1 MSTSPAEYLRKCI
14 RDCPKYKTQYTEFL
28 DLYTQKLWHQ
38 LTSKLIHFAA
48 EHSQR
53 DLFFTPSSAST
64 PTAAAAAAAPPANTL
79 VADLYTNFVTKF
91 SEKINQLSLVT
102 IALAASVQM
111 PALEDRVALF
121 SALCDS
127 KTLQKDPA
135 ATVYALAA
143 KGRAYVAIARREG
156 GNGATSSVTSR
167 AAKAAIRSNLIEARA
182 TMDQAQ
188 ELIETKVVGL
198 QTVVFA
204 EFYRLG
210 LEYWWTRGALGLAT
224 EEDFY
229 NSGLLYLKYAEFG
242 ARPGES
248 EEVVATEETYFA
260 AELALA
266 GIFGASVFNLG
277 ELVNI
282 HKY

>member
-1 MSTSPAEYLRKCI
+1 MSIAPAEYLRNCI
-14 RDCPKYKTQYTEFL
+14 RDYPKLKTKYTEFL

-38 LTSKLIHFAA
+38 LTSKVIHFSA

-53 DLFFTPSSAST
+53 ELFFTPAS
-64 PTAAAAAAAPPANTL
+64 AAAATTATTATTTTTTIL
-79 VADLYTNFVTKF
+79 VADLYTNFVARF
-91 SEKINQLSLVT
+91 AEKINQLSLVT

-111 PALEDRVALF
+111 PVLEDRVALF

-127 KTLQKDPA
+127 KALQKDPA

-156 GNGATSSVTSR
+156 GNGAASSVTSR
-167 AAKAAIRSNLIEARA
+167 AAKAAVRASLIEARA
-182 TMDQAQ
+182 AMDQAQ

-224 EEDFY
+224 DEDFF

-242 ARPGES
+242 ARPGEC

-282 HKY
+282 